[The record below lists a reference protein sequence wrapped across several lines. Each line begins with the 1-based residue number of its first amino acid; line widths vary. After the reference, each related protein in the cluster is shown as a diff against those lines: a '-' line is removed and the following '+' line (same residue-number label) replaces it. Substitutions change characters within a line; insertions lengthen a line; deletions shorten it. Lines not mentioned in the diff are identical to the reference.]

1 MGVQLD
7 VSYYG
12 KDRGCVWEDICV
24 LVYSGNSC
32 VICNV
37 TVMDVFVCFHYVK
50 YTEGHMI
57 IKAEAR
63 K

>member
-1 MGVQLD
+1 VGVQLD
-7 VSYYG
+7 VSYYE

-32 VICNV
+32 VIRNV
-37 TVMDVFVCFHYVK
+37 TVMDVFVCLPYLK
-50 YTEGHMI
+50 YMEGHMI
-57 IKAEAR
+57 IKADAP